1 MDRHLYPLL
10 FVLLIWWFSTGLII
24 YLDGLPRRT
33 FKWSLLGGTLLMLA
47 ALWGLAATKND
58 TSVAGAYL
66 AFTWGTLAWGW
77 QELSFYMGYVT
88 GPRRAPCPET
98 CGGLRHFGHAIQT
111 SLYHELAIIVAS
123 LTVIA
128 LTAGGANRVG
138 LWTFLI
144 LWWMHQSAK
153 LNVFFGVRNL
163 QEQFLPEHLLFLRSF
178 LTRKPMNAFF
188 PFSVT
193 ASTVVAVL
201 LFVQA
206 LAPDVDAF
214 ESVGFTLLGV
224 LMALAILEHWLLVI
238 PISNRIWNWSLKS
251 HRRIRPADVEVV
263 AGFLGAGKT
272 TFLRRLLAGA
282 DPAVRTV
289 VLVNDFGAV
298 GVDGSLLSG
307 QGAEVV
313 ELPNGCICCSLRNDL
328 GRQIREVV
336 ARWSPQRLLIEPS
349 GVAEV
354 ATLVSVL
361 SRPDLADAVRQ
372 IKVFTL
378 IDAASFLGDY
388 ARLPAYFAAQANIA
402 PVLIVNKADL
412 VSAADLLTVEQ
423 TLHSLNPAA
432 RIITAEYGVIAGDV
446 PPVSQL
452 VKATPGDDDRHP
464 RHGVGL
470 GLETWSAALPGTYS
484 DAALR
489 ALMDGA
495 AKGEFGDVVRIK
507 GIARLAHGW
516 VHFDLAGKRTSVIA
530 FAPGKDERG
539 RVVAI
544 GRRLDTAGLERGL
557 AACRSEIGNSP
568 SAMES
573 TL

>member
-1 MDRHLYPLL
+1 MNRHLYPML

-33 FKWSLLGGTLLMLA
+33 FKWSLLGGTLLMLV

-128 LTAGGANRVG
+128 LTAGGANRIG

-163 QEQFLPEHLLFLRSF
+163 QEQFLPEHLRFLRSF

-201 LFVQA
+201 LFEQA
-206 LAPDVDAF
+206 LAPGVGAF
-214 ESVGFTLLGV
+214 EAVGLTLLGV

-238 PISNRIWNWSLKS
+238 PFSNRIWNWSLTS
-251 HRRIRPADVEVV
+251 HRSIRPADVDVV

-272 TFLRRLLAGA
+272 TFLRRLLADA
-282 DPAVRTV
+282 DPEVRTV

-313 ELPNGCICCSLRNDL
+313 ELPNGCICCSLRSDL

-354 ATLVSVL
+354 ATLVRVL

-423 TLHSLNPAA
+423 TLHYLNPAA
-432 RIITAEYGVIAGDV
+432 RIVTAEYGVIAGDM
-446 PPVSQL
+446 PPVSTL
-452 VKATPGDDDRHP
+452 VKATPGDDDHHP

-489 ALMDGA
+489 AFMDGA

-507 GIARLAHGW
+507 GIACLAHGW

-530 FAPGKDERG
+530 FAPGENERG

-544 GRRLDTAGLERGL
+544 GRCLDPAALERAL
-557 AACRSEIGNSP
+557 AACRSNTAHTV
-568 SAMES
+568 SAPAA
-573 TL
+573 